1 MVQSGRRSIKI
12 DAPIMITTNK
22 IAVWMDEGEWARD
35 FFQWLQDNKL
45 HKKVSGL
52 QHMKNKIKIT
62 FVTAKDCTM
71 FTLKYASR
79 QQ

>member
-1 MVQSGRRSIKI
+1 
-12 DAPIMITTNK
+12 MITTNK

-52 QHMKNKIKIT
+52 QFNP
-62 FVTAKDCTM
+62 
-71 FTLKYASR
+71 LER
-79 QQ
+79 R